1 MIITSKQ
8 KHYLRGLAHSLD
20 PYVIIGKNGLTSSSI
35 TSINQALADH
45 ELIKVKVKIGD
56 KKKLAASIQKETSC
70 TVVGSIGKIL
80 ILYKE
85 PEDKEN
91 IKIHLP

>member
-1 MIITSKQ
+1 MIVTSKQ
-8 KHYLRGLAHSLD
+8 KHYLRGLAHSLE
-20 PYVIIGKNGLTSSSI
+20 PYVIIGKNGLTASSI
-35 TSINQALADH
+35 TSINKALATH

-56 KKKLAASIQKETSC
+56 KKKLAPRIQKETLC
-70 TVVGSIGKIL
+70 MVIGSIGKIL